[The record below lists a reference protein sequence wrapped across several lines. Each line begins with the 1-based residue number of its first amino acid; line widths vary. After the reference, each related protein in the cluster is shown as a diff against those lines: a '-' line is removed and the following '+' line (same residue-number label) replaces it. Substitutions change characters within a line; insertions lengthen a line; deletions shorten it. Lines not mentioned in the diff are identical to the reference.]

1 MKFII
6 NISFILF
13 AVITVYGQSFSGILV
28 DPEGEA
34 IPGAKIEHQMT
45 LAKTRSDYNGKFI
58 ISAAE
63 GDKLMV
69 TAFSFDTTFFIV
81 TEKSLK
87 SIERISLAYYSKE
100 YEEINITQKR
110 MASFDVGFLPP
121 IKGVRLNS
129 GTNAII
135 ELENLSG
142 AKSTGNPRELFAK
155 IPGINIWENDGAGI
169 QMGIG
174 GRGLSPNRTANFNT
188 RQNGYDISADAL
200 GYPESYYTPPI
211 EALKSIE
218 IIRGSAALQFG
229 TQFGGLLNFV
239 IKDPA
244 NYTPLEVTTRN
255 TVGGYGYFG
264 TFNRISG
271 TSNRL
276 SYQVYHQ
283 YKRGNGYRENS
294 GFYQHQL
301 FGQLGYAVTEKWN
314 IGVEITKMSY
324 LSQQAGGLTDFMFN
338 ENPRQ
343 SIRDR
348 NWFHVDWNMLAVTST
363 TELGR
368 NGTLD
373 VRAFGMLSERQTLGF
388 LGKVTQSDP
397 GGRREMID
405 SQFKNKGMEVRYL
418 QKYSLSEKEDRSL
431 IKGAFVVGTR
441 LYEGKTVTNQGTAT
455 DGTDANF
462 EFKNPSDLEN
472 SSFTYPSLNRSLFAE
487 NMLFLGKKL
496 RVNFGMRL
504 EDISSS
510 SAGYYKR
517 YSVHPFNFDT
527 LSVATLRDTNSV
539 LRNVPLFGAGISYKI
554 SKNNQLYTNLTQNYR
569 AINFS
574 DIRVNNPNIVIDTAI
589 RDEYGFTAELGWR
602 GLLKEYMIYDIAAFY
617 IFYGD
622 KIGLAPVPGTIL
634 RERTN
639 IGDAQNYGVET
650 FLEINWSKAVN
661 DSAKHQVSSFVN
673 ASYINA
679 NYITSKEPNFIDKK
693 VEYVSA
699 VILKTGLKYQ
709 YKKLTLQTQFSYN
722 SEQFSDASNSV
733 EPSGDAILGTVPSYY
748 VIDFSG
754 RYHFKNN
761 FSIEL
766 GVTNLTNNQYFTR
779 RATGYPGP
787 GILPSDGINFYTTI
801 QYQFKL
807 KNRH

>member
-1 MKFII
+1 MKYLVII
-6 NISFILF
+6 AFLVLLPEVVF
-13 AVITVYGQSFSGILV
+13 GQSFRGTLV
-28 DPEGEA
+28 DPEGGV
-34 IPGAKIEHQMT
+34 IPGAKIEHAAT
-45 LAKTRSDYNGKFI
+45 KAKTRSDYNGKFNITVKPWDTLI
-58 ISAAE
+58 I
-63 GDKLMV
+63 
-69 TAFSFDTTFFIV
+69 TAYSFDTMRYTV

-87 SIERISLAYYSKE
+87 SIERIVLNYYSQE

-121 IKGVRLNS
+121 VKGVRLNS

-239 IKDPA
+239 IKDPV
-244 NYTPLEVTTRN
+244 NYTPLEITTRN

-264 TFNRISG
+264 TFNRLSG
-271 TSNRL
+271 TSNRV

-294 GFYQHQL
+294 GFQQHQF
-301 FGQLGYAVTEKWN
+301 FGQVGYAITEKWN
-314 IGVEITKMSY
+314 VGIEFTKMSY
-324 LSQQAGGLTDFMFN
+324 LSQQAGGLTDFMFA

-343 SIRDR
+343 SIRER

-363 TELGR
+363 TALGR
-368 NGTLD
+368 NATLD
-373 VRAFGMLSERQTLGF
+373 IRAFGMISERQTLGF

-397 GGRREMID
+397 IGRREMID
-405 SQFKNKGMEVRYL
+405 SKFKNKGIETRYL
-418 QKYSLSEKEDRSL
+418 QKYSLSEKESRSS
-431 IKGAFVVGTR
+431 INGAFVVGAR
-441 LYEGKTVTNQGTAT
+441 FYQGETVTNQGTAT
-455 DGTDANF
+455 DGMDADF
-462 EFKNPSDLEN
+462 TFKNPSDLEN

-487 NMLFLGKKL
+487 NMLFLGEKIRL
-496 RVNFGMRL
+496 NFGIRF

-510 SAGYYKR
+510 ASGYYKR
-517 YSVHPFNFDT
+517 YSIHPFNFDT
-527 LSVATLRDTNSV
+527 LNISTIRDSNTV
-539 LRNVPLFGAGISYKI
+539 IRQVPLFGAGLSYKI
-554 SKNNQLYTNLTQNYR
+554 AKHHQLYTNITQNYR

-574 DIRVNNPNIVIDTAI
+574 DIRVNNPNIIIDTAI

-602 GLLKEYMIYDIAAFY
+602 GLIKEFMIYDVAAFY

-622 KIGLAPVPGTIL
+622 KIGLAPLPGTIL

-639 IGDAQNYGVET
+639 IGDAQNYGLET
-650 FLEINWSKAVN
+650 FLEINWSKAIN
-661 DSAKHQVSSFVN
+661 DSAQHQVSSFIN

-679 NYITSKEPNFIDKK
+679 NYINSKEPNFLDKR

-699 VILKTGLKYQ
+699 LILKTGLKFHYRQ
-709 YKKLTLQTQFSYN
+709 LILQTQFSYN
-722 SEQFSDASNSV
+722 SEQFSDASNAV
-733 EPSGDAILGTVPSYY
+733 EPSGDAILGIVPAYY

-754 RYHFKNN
+754 RYQFKKN
-761 FSIEL
+761 FSVEL
-766 GVTNLTNNQYFTR
+766 GITNLTNNQYFTR

-787 GILPSDGINFYTTI
+787 GILPSDGVSFYTTI

>member
-69 TAFSFDTTFFIV
+69 TAFSFDTTFFVV

-368 NGTLD
+368 KGTLD

-462 EFKNPSDLEN
+462 EFKNPSDIEN

-496 RVNFGMRL
+496 RVNFGMRI

>member
-1 MKFII
+1 MKYILY
-6 NISFILF
+6 ISFILLSVLETR
-13 AVITVYGQSFSGILV
+13 AQSLRGILV
-28 DPEGEA
+28 DPESAA
-34 IPGAKIEHQMT
+34 IPGAKIENTRT
-45 LAKTRSDYNGKFI
+45 LFKTRTDVKGQFS
-58 ISAAE
+58 ISAKE
-63 GDKLMV
+63 NDTLLFTSFSYDTLRVVVSSKMLQTKDKYKLNY
-69 TAFSFDTTFFIV
+69 
-81 TEKSLK
+81 L
-87 SIERISLAYYSKE
+87 SKE
-100 YEEINITQKR
+100 FEEINITQKR

-121 IKGVRLNS
+121 VKGVRLNS

-239 IKDPA
+239 IKDPV
-244 NYTPLEVTTRN
+244 NHTPLEITTR
-255 TVGGYGYFG
+255 TTAGGYGYFG
-264 TFNRISG
+264 TFNRLSG
-271 TSNRL
+271 SANRL

-283 YKRGNGYRENS
+283 HKRGNGYRENS

-301 FGQLGYAVTEKWN
+301 FGQLGYAITEKWQV
-314 IGVEITKMSY
+314 GVEITKMSY
-324 LSQQAGGLTDFMFN
+324 LSQQAGGLTDLMFQ

-363 TELGR
+363 TEVGR
-368 NGTLD
+368 NGTVD

-388 LGKVTQSDP
+388 LGKVTQGDP

-405 SQFKNKGMEVRYL
+405 SQFKNKGVEARYL
-418 QKYSLSEKEDRSL
+418 QKYCISKKEDKWP
-431 IKGAFVVGTR
+431 IKGAFLVGAR
-441 LYEGKTVTNQGTAT
+441 FYQGQTVTNQGTAT
-455 DGTDANF
+455 DGTGADF
-462 EFKNPSDLEN
+462 DFKNPSDLEN
-472 SSFTYPSLNRSLFAE
+472 SSFTYPSLNRALFAE
-487 NMLFLGKKL
+487 NMLFIGNKV
-496 RVNFGMRL
+496 RINFGMRL
-504 EDISSS
+504 ENISSS
-510 SAGYYKR
+510 AGGYYKR
-517 YSVHPFNFDT
+517 YSIHPFNFDT
-527 LSVATLRDTNSV
+527 LNVAKIRDSNTV
-539 LRNVPLFGAGISYKI
+539 VRNVPLFGAGISYKLA
-554 SKNNQLYTNLTQNYR
+554 KHHQLYTNVTQNYR
-569 AINFS
+569 AINFT

-602 GLLKEYMIYDIAAFY
+602 GLLKEFMIYDVAVFY

-622 KIGLAPVPGTIL
+622 KIGLAPLPGTIV

-661 DSAKHQVSSFVN
+661 DSAQHQISSFIN

-679 NYITSKEPNFIDKK
+679 NYINSKEPNFLDKR

-699 VILKTGLKYQ
+699 LILKTGLKYHYRQ
-709 YKKLTLQTQFSYN
+709 LILQAQFSYN
-722 SEQFSDASNSV
+722 SEQFSDASNAV
-733 EPSGDAILGTVPSYY
+733 EPSGDAILGVVPAYY

-754 RYHFKNN
+754 RYQFKKN
-761 FSIEL
+761 FSVEL
-766 GVTNLTNNQYFTR
+766 GITNLTNNQYFTR

-787 GILPSDGINFYTTI
+787 GILPSDGVSFYTTI

>member
-1 MKFII
+1 MKYILF
-6 NISFILF
+6 ISFILLS
-13 AVITVYGQSFSGILV
+13 AIGARAQSLRGVLV
-28 DPEGEA
+28 TPENAA
-34 IPGAKIEHQMT
+34 IPGATIENTRT
-45 LAKTRSDYNGKFI
+45 LFKTRTDVKGQFS
-58 ISAAE
+58 ISAKENDTLLITSFSYDTLRFVVTITSLQAN
-63 GDKLMV
+63 DKYVLNY
-69 TAFSFDTTFFIV
+69 F
-81 TEKSLK
+81 
-87 SIERISLAYYSKE
+87 SKE
-100 YEEINITQKR
+100 FEEINITQKR
-110 MASFDVGFLPP
+110 MASFDIGFLPP
-121 IKGVRLNS
+121 VKGVRLNS

-142 AKSTGNPRELFAK
+142 AKSSGNPRELFAK

-218 IIRGSAALQFG
+218 IIRGSASLQFG

-239 IKDPA
+239 IKDPV
-244 NYTPLEVTTRN
+244 NHTPLEVTTRT

-264 TFNRISG
+264 TFNRLSG
-271 TSNRL
+271 NANRL

-294 GFYQHQL
+294 EFYQHQL
-301 FGQLGYAVTEKWN
+301 FGQLGYAITEKWQV
-314 IGVEITKMSY
+314 GVEITKMSY
-324 LSQQAGGLTDFMFN
+324 LSQQAGGLTDLMFQ

-363 TELGR
+363 TEVGR
-368 NGTLD
+368 NGTVD

-388 LGKVTQSDP
+388 LGKVTQGDP

-405 SQFKNKGMEVRYL
+405 SQFKNKGVEARYL
-418 QKYSLSEKEDRSL
+418 QKYCITEMENKWPL
-431 IKGAFVVGTR
+431 KGAFLIGAR
-441 LYEGKTVTNQGTAT
+441 FYQGKTVTNQGTAT
-455 DGTDANF
+455 DGMGADF
-462 EFKNPSDLEN
+462 SFKNTSDLEN
-472 SSFTYPSLNRSLFAE
+472 SSFTYPSLNHALFAE
-487 NMLFLGKKL
+487 NMLFLGKKVRL
-496 RVNFGMRL
+496 NFGMRL
-504 EDISSS
+504 ENISSS
-510 SAGYYKR
+510 ARGYYKL
-517 YSVHPFNFDT
+517 YSIHPFNFDT
-527 LSVATLRDTNSV
+527 LNVATMRDSNTV
-539 LRNVPLFGAGISYKI
+539 VRHVPLFGAGVSYKI
-554 SKNNQLYTNLTQNYR
+554 AKHHQLYTNFTQNYR
-569 AINFS
+569 AINFT

-602 GLLKEYMIYDIAAFY
+602 GLLKEYMIYDVAAFY

-622 KIGLAPVPGTIL
+622 KIGLAPLPGTVV

-639 IGDAQNYGVET
+639 IGDAQNYGLET
-650 FLEINWSKAVN
+650 FLEINWSKALN
-661 DSAKHQVSSFVN
+661 DSAQHQVSSFIN

-679 NYITSKEPNFIDKK
+679 NYINSKEPNFLDKR
-693 VEYVSA
+693 VEYVSSL
-699 VILKTGLKYQ
+699 ILKTGLKYHYRQ
-709 YKKLTLQTQFSYN
+709 LILQAQFSYN

-733 EPSGDAILGTVPSYY
+733 EPSGDAILGVVPAYY

-754 RYHFKNN
+754 RYQFKKN
-761 FSIEL
+761 FSVEL
-766 GVTNLTNNQYFTR
+766 GITNLTNNQYFTR

-787 GILPSDGINFYTTI
+787 GILPSDGVSFYTTI

>member
-255 TVGGYGYFG
+255 TLGGYGYFG

-368 NGTLD
+368 KGTLD

-496 RVNFGMRL
+496 RVNFGMRI

-539 LRNVPLFGAGISYKI
+539 LRNIPLFGAGISYKI

-661 DSAKHQVSSFVN
+661 DSAKHQFSSFIN

-679 NYITSKEPNFIDKK
+679 NYITSKEPNFIEKK